1 MNRYNSDFLRI
12 NAATQIDTSNTAM
25 NDNNLDFSG
34 GANSPL
40 FSQNRVFSP
49 FKDSDF
55 MYSQKFDP
63 DEIDEQTMNEVNS
76 VERAKGI
83 PSLTEN

>member
-1 MNRYNSDFLRI
+1 MNRYNSDGLRI

-34 GANSPL
+34 GANTPQ

-63 DEIDEQTMNEVNS
+63 DELDEQTMNEVNS